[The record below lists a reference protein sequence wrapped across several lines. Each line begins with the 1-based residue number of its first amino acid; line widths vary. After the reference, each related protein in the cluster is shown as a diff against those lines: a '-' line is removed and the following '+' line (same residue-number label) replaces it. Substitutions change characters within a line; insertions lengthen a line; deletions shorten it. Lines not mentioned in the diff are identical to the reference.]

1 MQIAMDAS
9 AENIKIEKVET
20 ELSEPQV
27 DVGKQKNL
35 DD

>member
-9 AENIKIEKVET
+9 AEKMKKEKVET

-27 DVGKQKNL
+27 NVGK
-35 DD
+35 